1 MSLAQEM
8 RKLALQINKEKDEE
22 VDTDFLLNVEML
34 IKTKA
39 SQGEFG
45 IEIALRKINDVTEKS
60 LYAKLNVNGFKYRYL
75 NHKEI
80 LHISW

>member
-45 IEIALRKINDVTEKS
+45 IGITVR
-60 LYAKLNVNGFKYRYL
+60 KLNGVTMCQLLHKLDQEGFTYRL
-75 NHKEI
+75 DPKDT
-80 LHISW
+80 LHIQW

>member
-1 MSLAQEM
+1 MLLAQEM
-8 RKLALQINKEKDEE
+8 RKIALQTNKEKDEE

-45 IEIALRKINDVTEKS
+45 IGIAVR
-60 LYAKLNVNGFKYRYL
+60 KLNGVTMYQLRHKLDQEGFTYRL
-75 NHKEI
+75 DPKDI

>member
-8 RKLALQINKEKDEE
+8 RKIALQTNKEKHEE

-45 IEIALRKINDVTEKS
+45 IEIALRKIK
-60 LYAKLNVNGFKYRYL
+60 R
-75 NHKEI
+75 
-80 LHISW
+80 